1 MLFSMRY
8 LPSIVPICMGFG
20 LLFNSCT
27 KVPYSTDTSHM
38 LDFSKDTILFDT
50 VFTTIGSVTH
60 YFAVRNPH
68 DHALLIDEISLEGR
82 INYPYESAYRINV
95 DGEGVDEN
103 GAPITTV
110 EDVTILGGDSIFVF
124 VEVTI
129 NPNTELSPFIE
140 EDAIKFVTNTNE
152 QYVNLLA
159 WGRNA
164 HFHHQ
169 PGNWA
174 NPYDNEGNIL
184 SPNETWSS
192 DKPHVIYG
200 QLKVD
205 SSYVLTIDEGA
216 EIYAHNGSGI
226 WVRGGTINV
235 NGTQENKVVFQGDRL
250 DVSYQDKPG
259 QWGLDFPLE
268 FDFEGETLYYTLNR
282 GGIWLDRAKDCNIN
296 HAVIKNATSGI
307 WVDGVSANAQ
317 NYALK
322 LTNSEIN
329 NHSSIGLISQ
339 GGHVHGVNNLVYDCG
354 EACGAFTLGG
364 EIIMHLSTFAN
375 YWSAG
380 TTVRQGPSVYINDW
394 YESAEGE
401 QERPFNS
408 NTEFRNCIIWGNNAE
423 TEDQDE
429 LTANLH
435 NALIYDNPIFRA
447 CAVDVQDDT
456 FPQNILSVDCTL
468 DIPPPFESTTGN
480 KDFRISSGS
489 SIWQGISSIP
499 PFDASDVTLDIIG
512 TPRSTN
518 SPDRGCYERN

>member
-1 MLFSMRY
+1 MRY
-8 LPSIVPICMGFG
+8 LASIVAFCLGFG
-20 LLFNSCT
+20 LFLNSCT

-60 YFAVRNPH
+60 YFTVRNPH
-68 DHALLIDEISLEGR
+68 DDALLVDEISLEGMSS
-82 INYPYESAYRINV
+82 SAYRINV
-95 DGEGVDEN
+95 DGAGVDEN
-103 GAPITTV
+103 GAPITIV

-124 VEVTI
+124 VEVTVDPD
-129 NPNTELSPFIE
+129 NSLSPFIE
-140 EDAIKFVTNTNE
+140 EDSIKFVTNTNV

-164 HFHHQ
+164 YFHHQ

-174 NPYDNEGNIL
+174 NSYDNEDNIL
-184 SPNETWSS
+184 SPNETWQS

-200 QLKVD
+200 QLLVD
-205 SSYVLTIDEGA
+205 QDYVLTIDEGA
-216 EIYAHNGSGI
+216 EIYAHDGSGI

-235 NGTQENKVVFQGDRL
+235 NGTLENKVIFQGDRL
-250 DVSYQDKPG
+250 EASYQDKPG

-268 FDFEGETLYYTLNR
+268 FNFEGETVYYTLNR

-307 WVDGVSANAQ
+307 WVDSVSTNAQ
-317 NYALK
+317 NYSLK
-322 LTNSEIN
+322 LKNTEIN

-394 YESAEGE
+394 YESAGGVL

-423 TEDQDE
+423 TDDHDE
-429 LTANLH
+429 LTASLF
-435 NALIYDNPIFRA
+435 NATIYGNPIFTA
-447 CAVDVQDDT
+447 CAVDVQDED
-456 FPQNILSVDCTL
+456 FPQQILSEDCTL
-468 DIPPPFESTTGN
+468 DITPPFESTTGN

-499 PFDASDVTLDIIG
+499 PFNASDVTLDIIG